1 MSLGSVLKV
10 RLSLKGRPI
19 RSFTFSQKEV
29 VIGRDPD
36 SDIFLDNAGV
46 SRNHARFELTPAG
59 YMVEDLG
66 SANGTYLNDELI
78 TKKRVADDDI
88 VRVGKFALWLNL
100 GEDQRTK
107 AAADKKLSPSVNE
120 GTVVLSN
127 TQLDRMLNS
136 IKSNEEQAAF
146 EPEIVRNPQPGLAA
160 TSAPAPRKT
169 FTWAIAVA
177 LLAGTAFGTLVAWVL
192 LNRMASPVSN

>member
-1 MSLGSVLKV
+1 MSQGSVLKV

-19 RSFTFSQKEV
+19 RSFTFSQKEI
-29 VIGRDPD
+29 VIGRDPE

-66 SANGTYLNDELI
+66 SANGTYLNDELV

-100 GEDQRTK
+100 GEDQRAK
-107 AAADKKLSPSVNE
+107 AAADKRLSPSVNE

-127 TQLDRMLNS
+127 MQLDRMLNS
-136 IKSNEEQAAF
+136 IKANEEQVALEPPPEFAARPLAS
-146 EPEIVRNPQPGLAA
+146 PERAN
-160 TSAPAPRKT
+160 RKT
-169 FTWAIAVA
+169 VWAIGSA
-177 LLAGTAFGTLVAWVL
+177 LLAGIAIGTLVAWIL
-192 LNRMASPVSN
+192 LNRAPGA